1 VRSIPIM
8 HRSPVF
14 LGVLYL
20 VCAGLFA
27 SCSGRDPAVWKTP
40 ADEAQIAKLETA
52 SLKEGLSRSRRAK
65 LFFLWGQELAVRSNQ
80 GGDSSA
86 REQAIGAFERVV
98 DLDSVLVG
106 ESRFNLEILWRQKD
120 QQEKQ
125 DQQNKQDQNKPQDGK
140 QDRKDG
146 KQDQQ
151 NGKPADQKDGDQD
164 GKQADQKSA
173 DKKPGEQK
181 PGSQADAAPQQPAQQ
196 QNASQ
201 NKKDSAPKDLSA
213 LVRDKEQS
221 TELDKAL
228 KQESERR
235 AEQQQMQAGTAVP
248 VEKDW

>member
-1 VRSIPIM
+1 MRLISLNR
-8 HRSPVF
+8 RSPVF
-14 LGVLYL
+14 LSVLYL
-20 VCAGLFA
+20 LCAGLFA
-27 SCSGRDPAVWKTP
+27 SCSGRDSAVWKTP
-40 ADEAQIAKLETA
+40 ADEAQINKLETA

-65 LFFLWGQELAVRSNQ
+65 LFFLWGQELAARSNQ
-80 GGDSSA
+80 GSDASA

-120 QQEKQ
+120 QQSKQ
-125 DQQNKQDQNKPQDGK
+125 DQQNKQDQKDP
-140 QDRKDG
+140 KDG

-151 NGKPADQKDGDQD
+151 TGKQNQQNGKQDDQ
-164 GKQADQKSA
+164 
-173 DKKPGEQK
+173 KPGEQK
-181 PGSQADAAPQQPAQQ
+181 QGSQTAAAQQQPAQQ
-196 QNASQ
+196 
-201 NKKDSAPKDLSA
+201 NKEAGAPKDLSA

-235 AEQQQMQAGTAVP
+235 AEQQQMQAGTVVP